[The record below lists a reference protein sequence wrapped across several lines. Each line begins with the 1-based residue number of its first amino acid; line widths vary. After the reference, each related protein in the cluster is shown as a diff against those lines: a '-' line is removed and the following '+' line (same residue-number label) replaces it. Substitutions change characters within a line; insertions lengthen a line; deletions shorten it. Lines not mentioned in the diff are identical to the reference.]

1 MNKQLVMALLASGA
15 LVGLAGCSDGDEATI
30 VIDAPTTDN
39 SQANSN
45 NTTTT
50 TPAPAPAPDDSSD
63 DDADVDS
70 VPCPDG
76 TTETAADVCE
86 LSGSINS
93 DLTLV
98 AGNTYT
104 LSGRVQV
111 GNGSADMATA
121 NTLANGDS
129 LTTPT
134 LTIEPGVQVLGL
146 AGDET
151 FQTVAVLQVNRG
163 AKIMAVGTAEEP
175 IVFSSED
182 DGLSG
187 PREWGGVIISGFAP
201 HNSCSDDL
209 CNITA
214 EGGAGKF
221 GQVAGSTPDD
231 NSGMLKYV
239 VITEGGFA
247 INAEGDEINGLSLN
261 GVGSGTVLEYIQV
274 HDNVDDGIEFYGGT
288 VNMKYAVVTAARD
301 DSVDW
306 DEGYQ
311 GNLQYVMVRQSP
323 FGGGEAFEMDTLSG
337 GIGLFPSK
345 PTVSNVTIIADKN
358 ANDDSYIMQFKEAT
372 GGFFHNVVAT
382 VASDSPNTFDTC
394 ARIRGGAE
402 DNVGTSL
409 VFNNWIQD
417 CANAPGDHGELATVD
432 MTGAAVNVNAT
443 FANLNSLGASTNTA
457 AKLDAPLDW
466 VAINTSFGES
476 VADADYLDATDYIG
490 AVDPDAT
497 TAWWAGWTVPG
508 SVGTPDA
515 VEIAC
520 PEGTTETADNVCQ
533 LEGVYNDDLRLVAG
547 NTYTLSGRVQFGNG
561 AEQLDGNG
569 FTQGGAELT
578 TPTLTIDAGVE
589 VKGLSGDGTY
599 QTVAVLQINRGA
611 KIMAEGTATAPII
624 FSSEDEDNVNPRE
637 WGGVIISG
645 FGRHN
650 SCTDDLCNII
660 AEGGAGYFGQT
671 NGEARAD
678 NSGKLRYVV
687 ITEGGFAI
695 NAEGDE
701 INGLSLNGVGSG
713 TELEYIQ
720 VHDNVDDGIE
730 FYGGDV
736 NVKYAVVTAARD
748 DSIDWDEGYRGNM
761 QYVIVKQSNL
771 GSGEA
776 FEMDTL
782 TSSVGEWL
790 SKPTVANVTV
800 IAAKQ
805 TPDDPYIMQFKEN
818 TGGFFHN
825 VIATVADD
833 SLNTFDSCARIRG
846 GSESLV
852 NTALVFNNW
861 IQDCANDGL
870 GGTLTSANSGAGAD
884 AVDNDTVV
892 IADPALDAIL
902 ASQAPE
908 AVLAAP
914 LNWTEIN
921 GAFSEST
928 ANTSYLDA
936 TDFIGAVNPD
946 GSNPWWAGW
955 TLPGTL

>member
-15 LVGLAGCSDGDEATI
+15 LVGLSGCSEGDEATI

-39 SQANSN
+39 SQTNSN

-50 TPAPAPAPDDSSD
+50 TPAPAPDDND
-63 DDADVDS
+63 DDVVDS

-76 TTETAADVCE
+76 TTETAADTCE
-86 LSGSINS
+86 LSGSINT

-104 LSGRVQV
+104 LNGRVQV

-121 NTLANGDS
+121 NTLANGDN

-134 LTIEPGVQVLGL
+134 LTIEPGVNVKGL
-146 AGDET
+146 TASDGT
-151 FQTVAVLQVNRG
+151 FQTAAVLQINRG
-163 AKIMAVGTAEEP
+163 AKIMAVGTADAP

-182 DGLSG
+182 DDMVG
-187 PREWGGVIISGFAP
+187 PGEWGGVIISGFGP
-201 HNSCSDDL
+201 HNTCSDDL

-239 VITEGGFA
+239 VITEGGYL
-247 INAEGDEINGLSLN
+247 INSEGDEINGLSLN
-261 GVGSGTVLEYIQV
+261 GVGNGTTMEYIQV
-274 HDNVDDGIEFYGGT
+274 HDNSDDGIEFYGGN

-311 GNLQYVMVRQSP
+311 GNLQYVMVKQSP
-323 FGGGEAFEMDTLSG
+323 SGSGEAFEMDTQGADEPL
-337 GIGLFPSK
+337 SK
-345 PTVSNVTIIADKN
+345 PTVSNVTIIADKK
-358 ANDDSYIMQFKEAT
+358 ANDDSYIMQFKKKS

-382 VASDSPNTFDTC
+382 VAADSPNDFDTC
-394 ARIRGGAE
+394 ARITGGSEA
-402 DNVGTSL
+402 NVGTSL

-417 CANAPGDHGELATVD
+417 CANLQGDHGVLATVD
-432 MTGAAVNVNAT
+432 MSGASANVNAV
-443 FANLNSLGASTNTA
+443 FANLNSLGASTASA
-457 AKLDAPLDW
+457 AMLDAPMDW
-466 VAINTSFGES
+466 AAVNTAYGES
-476 VADADYLDATDYIG
+476 VADVDYLDATNYIG
-490 AVDPDAT
+490 AVDPTAT
-497 TAWWAGWTVPG
+497 TAWWDGWTVAG

-520 PEGTTETADNVCQ
+520 PEGTTETAANVCQ
-533 LEGVYNDDLRLVAG
+533 LEGIYNEDLRLVAG
-547 NTYTLSGRVQFGNG
+547 NTYTLKGRVQFGNG
-561 AEQLDGNG
+561 AEILDASG
-569 FTQGGAELT
+569 FTQGGAALT
-578 TPTLTIDAGVE
+578 TPTLTIDAGVN
-589 VKGLSGDGTY
+589 VKGLTAEDGTFL
-599 QTVAVLQINRGA
+599 TAAVLQINRGA
-611 KIMAEGTATAPII
+611 KIMAEGTSTAPIT
-624 FSSEDEDNVNPRE
+624 FSSEDDDMVGAGE

-650 SCTDDLCNII
+650 TCTEDLCNIT
-660 AEGGAGYFGQT
+660 AEGGAGNFGQI
-671 NGEARAD
+671 NGETRAD
-678 NSGKLRYVV
+678 NSGVLKYVI
-687 ITEGGFAI
+687 ITEGGYLI
-695 NAEGDE
+695 NSEGDE

-713 TELEYIQ
+713 TEMSYLQ
-720 VHDNVDDGIE
+720 VHDNADDGIE

-748 DSIDWDEGYRGNM
+748 DSVDWDEGYRGNL
-761 QYVIVKQSNL
+761 QYVIVKQSSE

-776 FEMDTL
+776 FEMDTQGAD
-782 TSSVGEWL
+782 SPL
-790 SKPTVANVTV
+790 SKPTVANVTI
-800 IAAKQ
+800 IAAKKAN
-805 TPDDPYIMQFKEN
+805 DDPYIMQFKKLS
-818 TGGFFHN
+818 GGFFHN
-825 VIATVADD
+825 VVATVADD
-833 SLNTFDSCARIRG
+833 SLNTFDSCARIRD
-846 GSESLV
+846 GSETLV

-861 IQDCANDGL
+861 IQDCANDGS
-870 GGTLTSANSGAGAD
+870 GGSLTSANSEAGAD
-884 AVDNDTVV
+884 AVGNATVV
-892 IADPALDAIL
+892 VADPALDAIL
-902 ASQAPE
+902 ASQAAE
-908 AVLAAP
+908 AVLDSAI
-914 LNWTEIN
+914 NWTEVN
-921 GAFSEST
+921 AAYSEST

>member
-15 LVGLAGCSDGDEATI
+15 LVGLSGCSDGDEATI

-39 SQANSN
+39 SQSNSN
-45 NTTTT
+45 NTTNN
-50 TPAPAPAPDDSSD
+50 PAPAPEPEPEPAGDD
-63 DDADVDS
+63 

-76 TTETAADVCE
+76 TTETSADTCE
-86 LSGSINS
+86 LSGSINT

-104 LSGRVQV
+104 LNGRVQV

-121 NTLANGDS
+121 NTLANGDT

-134 LTIEPGVQVLGL
+134 LTIEPGVQVKGL
-146 AGDET
+146 TASDGT
-151 FQTVAVLQVNRG
+151 FQTAAVLQINRG
-163 AKIMAVGTAEEP
+163 AKIMAVGTADEP

-182 DGLSG
+182 SDMVG
-187 PREWGGVIISGFAP
+187 PGEWGGVIISGFGP
-201 HNSCSDDL
+201 HNTCSDDL

-221 GQVAGSTPDD
+221 GQVDGSTPND

-239 VITEGGFA
+239 VITEGGYL
-247 INAEGDEINGLSLN
+247 INSDGDEINGLSLN
-261 GVGSGTVLEYIQV
+261 GVGNGTMMEYIQV
-274 HDNVDDGIEFYGGT
+274 HDNSDDGIEFYGGN

-311 GNLQYVMVRQSP
+311 GNLQYVMVKQSP
-323 FGGGEAFEMDTLSG
+323 SGSGEAFEMDTQGADEPL
-337 GIGLFPSK
+337 SK
-345 PTVSNVTIIADKN
+345 PTVSNVTIIADKQ
-358 ANDDSYIMQFKEAT
+358 ANDDSYIMQFKAKS

-382 VASDSPNTFDTC
+382 VAADSPNTFDTC
-394 ARIRGGAE
+394 ARIRGGSEA
-402 DNVGTSL
+402 NVGTSL

-417 CANAPGDHGELATVD
+417 CANAPGDHGVLATVD
-432 MTGAAVNVNAT
+432 MSAASANVNAV
-443 FANLNSLGASTNTA
+443 FANLNSLGASTA
-457 AKLDAPLDW
+457 SSAILDAPLDW
-466 VAINTSFGES
+466 DAVNAAYGES
-476 VADADYLDATDYIG
+476 VADAAYLDATNYIG
-490 AVDPDAT
+490 AVDPAAT
-497 TAWWAGWTVPG
+497 TAWWDGWTVPG

-520 PEGTTETADNVCQ
+520 PEGTTETDDNVCQ
-533 LEGVYNDDLRLVAG
+533 LEGVYNDDMRLVAG
-547 NTYTLSGRVQFGNG
+547 NTYTLNGRVQFGNG
-561 AEQLDGNG
+561 AEILDSAG

-589 VKGLSGDGTY
+589 VKGLTASDGTY
-599 QTVAVLQINRGA
+599 LTAAVLQINRGA
-611 KIMAEGTATAPII
+611 KIEAVGTATAPII
-624 FSSEDEDNVNPRE
+624 FSSEDDDNVGAGE

-650 SCTDDLCNII
+650 TCTEDLCNIT
-660 AEGGAGYFGQT
+660 AEGGAGNFGQI
-671 NGEARAD
+671 NGETRAD
-678 NSGKLRYVV
+678 NSGTLKYVI
-687 ITEGGFAI
+687 ITEGGYLI
-695 NAEGDE
+695 NSDGDE

-713 TELEYIQ
+713 TEMSYIQ
-720 VHDNVDDGIE
+720 VHDNNDDGIE

-748 DSIDWDEGYRGNM
+748 DSVDWDEGYRGNM
-761 QYVIVKQSNL
+761 QYVIVKQSGE

-776 FEMDTL
+776 FEMDTQ
-782 TSSVGEWL
+782 GADEPL
-790 SKPTVANVTV
+790 SKPTVANVTI
-800 IAAKQ
+800 IADKQ
-805 TPDDPYIMQFKEN
+805 ANDDSYIMQFKAKS
-818 TGGFFHN
+818 GGFFHN
-825 VIATVADD
+825 VVATVADD
-833 SLNTFDSCARIRG
+833 ATNTFESCARIRG
-846 GSESLV
+846 GAEVNV

-861 IQDCANDGL
+861 IQDCANDGS
-870 GGTLTSANSGAGAD
+870 GGALVSADSAAGAD
-884 AVDNDTVV
+884 AVANASVV
-892 IADPALDAIL
+892 VADPALDSIL
-902 ASQAPE
+902 ASQAAE